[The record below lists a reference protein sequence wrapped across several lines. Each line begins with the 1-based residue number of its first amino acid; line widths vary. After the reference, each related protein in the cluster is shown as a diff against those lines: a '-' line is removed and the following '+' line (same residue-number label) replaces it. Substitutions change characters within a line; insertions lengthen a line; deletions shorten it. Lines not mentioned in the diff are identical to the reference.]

1 MMGLIYT
8 ILFIVATMLILVI
21 AFWGKGSEKFS
32 RLQTVYRDK
41 YIDEAET
48 LDDDLKRGKITEEEY
63 EETKVELVQDLLAV
77 AHPDRQ
83 LNDVTKF
90 ILVLFAGALIT
101 LSGVYFWD
109 TGYKEEAKEL
119 DTQRT
124 AAMPYVQKWLASLT
138 VEDLQRSSNMMDLNP
153 PVELQ
158 ENLLGTLTA
167 LNVLS
172 SADHHTDAKELHLLG
187 KMYLNMNQL
196 PLAEKVYLD
205 LYRINPEDNNVYYS
219 LLNIQLAMNDYKLN
233 PRLEGLFDQFVMGNR
248 DNEELAFYYATV
260 LFENQKMEKAIAFFS
275 QAASNYAGNSADER
289 LKSLFEDYIRNNP
302 SNDSLLLYYAT
313 ILLQKGELDQA
324 LYYFSQLA
332 EIYPEGSEN
341 RRLILNMIA
350 GLLGQ
355 ETEDMKNEAALANTA
370 INVEI
375 QLPNASLNNMP
386 QNAILF
392 LFVRNMEMGPPLA
405 AKRIPLGSISEFPLG
420 LNITEQDVLMP
431 GMTLSGHEKLTIAAK
446 ISMNGDP
453 ITKAGDIEAETIVVE
468 DLSAPITIILDRV
481 VE

>member
-41 YIDEAET
+41 YIDETET
-48 LDDDLKRGKITEEEY
+48 LDDDLKRGKITPEEY
-63 EETKVELVQDLLAV
+63 EETKVELAQDLLAV

-83 LNDVTKF
+83 LSGITKL
-90 ILVLFAGALIT
+90 ILLLFAVSIVT
-101 LSGVYFWD
+101 FSGVYFWN

-138 VEDLQRSSNMMDLNP
+138 IEDLQRSNNMMDLNP

-172 SADHHTDAKELHLLG
+172 AADHHTNAKELHLLG
-187 KMYLNMNQL
+187 KMYLNMDQL
-196 PLAEKVYLD
+196 PLAEKTYLD
-205 LYRINPEDNNVYYS
+205 LYRLNPEDNNVYYA
-219 LLNIQLAMNDYKLN
+219 LLNIQLALNDYKLN

-275 QAASNYAGNSADER
+275 QAANRYPGNSADER
-289 LKSLFEDYIRNNP
+289 LNALFESYITNNP
-302 SNDSLLLYYAT
+302 ANDSLLLYYAT

-332 EIYPEGSEN
+332 ESYPEGSEN

-355 ETEDMKNEAALANTA
+355 ETEDMGAVAAIANSA
-370 INVEI
+370 IDVEI
-375 QLPNASLNNMP
+375 QLPNASLDQLP

-392 LFVRNMEMGPPLA
+392 LFVRNMEVGPPLA
-405 AKRIPLGSISEFPLG
+405 AKRIPLGSISEFPLS

-431 GMTLSGHEKLTIAAK
+431 GMTLSGHETLTIAAK

-453 ITKAGDIEAETIVVE
+453 LTKTGDIEAETVVVE
-468 DLSAPITIILDRV
+468 DLSTPISIVLDRV